1 MTFIARKYCS
11 VVTPSQ
17 VSYSDITKLTQGETL
32 TNVSQ
37 LGAAVDV
44 SFLVRNTGPSRVPTI
59 ELDILWPLNSSNTL
73 GNYYLYI
80 SSIQVQWIGSIDL

>member
-1 MTFIARKYCS
+1 MQHCTHNQYS

-17 VSYSDITKLTQGETL
+17 VSYSDNTELTQGVML

-44 SFLVRNTGPSRVPTI
+44 SFLVRNTGPSRIPNI
-59 ELDILWPLNSSNTL
+59 ELDILWPLNSSLTA

-80 SSIQVQWIGSIDL
+80 ASIQV